1 MLALEPQHTEIIIS
15 AHEEGER
22 EKARAAHAQLVWL
35 APAWLSGLPS
45 DHLGHLC
52 FPLDIRRRLSLKEQL
67 LRTAPCTLMCP
78 VPRCGPVTPLKLVQ
92 HRSAGLSGVPAPL
105 DQKEVN

>member
-1 MLALEPQHTEIIIS
+1 MLALEPQRTEIIIS

-22 EKARAAHAQLVWL
+22 EKPCAAHAQLVCL

-52 FPLDIRRRLSLKEQL
+52 FPQNIRRSFSLKEQL
-67 LRTAPCTLMCP
+67 LRTAPCTSSL
-78 VPRCGPVTPLKLVQ
+78 
-92 HRSAGLSGVPAPL
+92 H
-105 DQKEVN
+105 